1 MSAPEGQRPTAEMQ
15 GLLDQLAALE
25 DRYRELSL
33 QVIDPGVIADPAAYR
48 SAIRDFKQ
56 LEPIVEQVRQYR
68 EMTDALA
75 YARQDLDSAEVE
87 LKAMATEEAEKLKE
101 DMAVLERALQ
111 EALVPDDPSDGRDCV
126 LEVRAGTGGDEAA
139 LWAGDLFRM
148 YQRFADA
155 RGWKLEVVGSN
166 PGTAGGFKEV
176 VARISGE
183 AVFGQLKYESGTHRV
198 QRVPATESQ
207 GRIHTSAATVA
218 ILPEADALDFTLDN
232 KDIRKDTFRASG
244 AGGQHVNKTESA
256 VRLTHLPTGT
266 VVECQDGRSQHQN
279 YEQALQVMRTR
290 LWESADRE
298 RRAIEAE
305 ERKSQVGT
313 GDRSGKIRT
322 YNFPQGRVTDHRIG
336 LSLHALDRVL
346 TGDLDE
352 IVLALRTVE
361 RMERLKQ
368 AGLAPDK

>member
-1 MSAPEGQRPTAEMQ
+1 ME
-15 GLLDQLAALE
+15 GLLDRLAVLE

-33 QVIDPGVIADPAAYR
+33 KVIDPDILSDPAAYR
-48 SAIRDFKQ
+48 SAIRDFKE
-56 LEPIVEQVRQYR
+56 LEPIVEQVRSYRGLTESLEEARQEVNSEDPELR
-68 EMTDALA
+68 EMAREEVARIEGELEAL
-75 YARQDLDSAEVE
+75 S
-87 LKAMATEEAEKLKE
+87 
-101 DMAVLERALQ
+101 RALQ

-126 LEVRAGTGGDEAA
+126 LEIRAGTGGDEAA

-148 YQRFADA
+148 YQRYAEG
-155 RGWKLEVVGSN
+155 RGWRLEVVGAHA
-166 PGTAGGFKEV
+166 GTAGGFKEV

-183 AVFGQLKYESGTHRV
+183 AVFGHLKYESGTHRV

-218 ILPEADALDFTLDN
+218 ILPEADAVDFELNTN
-232 KDIRKDTFRASG
+232 DIRKDTFRASG

-256 VRLTHLPTGT
+256 VRLTHIPTGV

-279 YEQALQVMRTR
+279 YEQALNVLRTR
-290 LWESADRE
+290 LWEAADRE
-298 RRAIEAE
+298 RRDAEAA

-336 LSLHALDRVL
+336 LTLHALDRVL
-346 TGDLDE
+346 SGALDE
-352 IVLALRTVE
+352 VVTSLRNVE
-361 RMERLKQ
+361 RTERLKQ
-368 AGLAPDK
+368 AGLSTGDGGTDATR

>member
-1 MSAPEGQRPTAEMQ
+1 ME
-15 GLLDQLAALE
+15 GLLEQLSSLE

-33 QVIDPGVIADPAAYR
+33 KVIDPSVIADTSAYR

-56 LEPIVEQVRQYR
+56 LEPLVKQIKQYR
-68 EMTDALA
+68 EWSVAL
-75 YARQDLDSAEVE
+75 
-87 LKAMATEEAEKLKE
+87 EEARKDQRSE
-101 DMAVLERALQ
+101 DRDLREMAADEVHRLTEAMSALTRDLQ

-126 LEVRAGTGGDEAA
+126 IEVRAGTGGDEAA

-148 YQRFADA
+148 YQRFAEEK
-155 RGWKLEVVGSN
+155 GWKIAMVGGHA
-166 PGTAGGFKEV
+166 GTAGGFKEV

-183 AVFGQLKYESGTHRV
+183 GVFGYLKYESGTHRV

-218 ILPEADALDFTLDN
+218 ILPEAEAVDFELNT

-256 VRLTHLPTGT
+256 VRLTHLPTGV

-290 LWESADRE
+290 LWEAADRE
-298 RRAIEAE
+298 RRATEAAA
-305 ERKSQVGT
+305 RKSQVGT

-322 YNFPQGRVTDHRIG
+322 YNYPQGRVTDHRIG
-336 LSLHALDRVL
+336 LTLHALERIL
-346 TGDLDE
+346 AGDLGE
-352 IVLALRTVE
+352 VIQALRTVE
-361 RMERLKQ
+361 RTERLKQ
-368 AGLAPDK
+368 AGLSVED

>member
-1 MSAPEGQRPTAEMQ
+1 ME
-15 GLLDQLAALE
+15 GLLEQLSSLE

-33 QVIDPGVIADPAAYR
+33 KVIDPSVIADESAYR
-48 SAIRDFKQ
+48 LAIRDFKQ
-56 LEPIVEQVRQYR
+56 LEPIVEQVKRYR
-68 EMTDALA
+68 EWSVALEE
-75 YARQDLDSAEVE
+75 ARKDQSSEDPELREMAADEVGRLTE
-87 LKAMATEEAEKLKE
+87 AMAALTR
-101 DMAVLERALQ
+101 DLQ

-126 LEVRAGTGGDEAA
+126 IEVRAGTGGDEAA

-148 YQRFADA
+148 YQRFAEDK
-155 RGWKLEVVGSN
+155 GWKVAMVGAHA
-166 PGTAGGFKEV
+166 GTAGGFKEV

-183 AVFGQLKYESGTHRV
+183 GVFGYLKYESGTHRV

-218 ILPEADALDFTLDN
+218 ILPEAEAVDFELNT

-256 VRLTHLPTGT
+256 VRLTHLPTGV

-279 YEQALQVMRTR
+279 YDQALQVMRTR
-290 LWESADRE
+290 LWEAADRE
-298 RRAIEAE
+298 RRATEAA

-322 YNFPQGRVTDHRIG
+322 YNYPQGRVTDHRIG
-336 LSLHALDRVL
+336 LTLHALERIL
-346 TGDLDE
+346 AGDLGE
-352 IVLALRTVE
+352 VIQALRTVE
-361 RMERLKQ
+361 RTERLKQ
-368 AGLAPDK
+368 AGLSVED